1 MRPIALDPT
10 EISQRRGD
18 RARRLALY
26 DIPLMRVIGSVFLTI
41 GVLLNNRFL
50 ARADTALRPWWH
62 VAIALFAYAIVSWL
76 LARFLV
82 IRASLDPTLFF
93 LFGDIVIWCYAIY
106 ATGAE
111 KSWLFFIPVLR
122 VADQMQ
128 TTVRRC
134 IAFTVWN
141 VVCFSGMLAYVGLVD
156 GRTISPAASLTEL
169 TFLGVAGMYVSMSA
183 RTSESRRAQMT
194 EAIRMSRDLISRLEQ
209 ETARAEEA
217 SAAKSDFLASM
228 SHEMRTPLHGVI
240 GMLQLARDGET
251 SPQRIRQ
258 LDMAQH
264 SAESLLGTIDDIL
277 DFSRIEARRIEI
289 EPVYFSVREWMHET
303 MKPLGITAAAKSL
316 SLAYIVNADVPDSVW
331 GDSLRLRQIVI
342 NLVGNAI
349 KFTQSGEIA
358 VRVSSV
364 APAIPPA
371 HSLESVAGKTAALA
385 PKTTLVQLVF
395 EVRDTGAGIAVSQQ
409 EAIFQPFT
417 QGDAAR
423 TRGAG
428 GTGLGLAI
436 VSRLVEAMGGSISV
450 ESEEGKGSAFRFT
463 VPAEADAFAAAV
475 RQPWESSLAGRS
487 MLVVDPQPQSRAFVA
502 EMLRSRGIFATAC
515 ESYDE
520 APAGRYALTIGI
532 ETRET
537 PQEPFVLICSPLT
550 APHIDRLHVTRPVSE
565 RELFDVVGIAVGLTR
580 PPKRLPPPL
589 RTTSGSRLRVLV
601 VDDHPVNQEFAA
613 EALRRMGH
621 TVTMATN
628 GEEAMAKLE
637 AERFDV
643 VMMDVQLPGIDGLE
657 ATRRIRATDRGKR
670 TRVIAMTAFTRKED
684 RDRCLAAGMDAVMTK
699 PIDIGELSGALRSI
713 EPDTLLDIVD
723 GNVRLL
729 ARVSEAFALQTP
741 PLLDA
746 MREALLARN
755 AKALFDAAHKLK
767 GSVSHF
773 GTAATELAQEIED
786 AARAGTLDVARELM
800 PRLEEA
806 LEELERRLAAA
817 K

>member
-1 MRPIALDPT
+1 MRPIALDPA
-10 EISQRRGD
+10 EIEERRSE

-26 DIPLMRVIGSVFLTI
+26 DIPAMRVVGSLFLTL
-41 GVLLNNRFL
+41 GVYLNNRFL
-50 ARADTALRPWWH
+50 APQGAVLVPWWH
-62 VAIALFAYAIVSWL
+62 VAVALVVYAFVSWAAVRVTL
-76 LARFLV
+76 LRVSYDLTF
-82 IRASLDPTLFF
+82 FF
-93 LFGDIVIWCYAIY
+93 LFGDIVIWSYAIY

-134 IAFTVWN
+134 VAFTAWSVF
-141 VVCFSGMLAYVGLVD
+141 CFAGMLAYVEIAD
-156 GRTISPAASLTEL
+156 GRQVGLAVSLTKL
-169 TFLGVAGMYVSMSA
+169 TFIGVAGLYVAMSA
-183 RTSESRRAQMT
+183 RTSEKRRAQMA
-194 EAIRMSRDLISRLEQ
+194 ESIRVSRDLIQRLEQ

-217 SAAKSDFLASM
+217 NAAKSDFLANM

-258 LDMAQH
+258 LDMAQR

-277 DFSRIEARRIEI
+277 DFSRIEARRIEL

-316 SLAYIVNADVPDSVW
+316 GLAYIVNADVPDSVW

-349 KFTQSGEIA
+349 KFTQSGEIT

-364 APAIPPA
+364 APP
-371 HSLESVAGKTAALA
+371 HEGKAQIA
-385 PKTTLVQLVF
+385 F
-395 EVRDTGAGIAVSQQ
+395 EVRDTGAGIVPSQQ
-409 EAIFQPFT
+409 ESIFQPFT
-417 QGDAAR
+417 QGDAGR
-423 TRGAG
+423 GRGAG

-436 VSRLVEAMGGSISV
+436 VARLVETMGGTIGV
-450 ESEEGKGSAFRFT
+450 DSEPGKGSAFRFT
-463 VPAEADAFAAAV
+463 VPTETDQFAAAV
-475 RQPWESSLAGRS
+475 RRQWESALAGKS
-487 MLVVDPQPQSRAFVA
+487 MLVVDPQPQSRAFIA

-515 ESYDE
+515 ESYGE
-520 APAGRYALTIGI
+520 APAGRYALTIGV
-532 ETRET
+532 ETREL
-537 PQEPFVLICSPLT
+537 PEPFVLICSPLA

-565 RELFDVVGIAVGLTR
+565 RELFDAVGIAVGLIR
-580 PPKRLPPPL
+580 PPKRLPPPV
-589 RTTSGSRLRVLV
+589 RMSTGPRLRVLV
-601 VDDHPVNQEFAA
+601 VDDHPVNQEFAG

-621 TVTMATN
+621 IVAAATN
-628 GEEAMAKLE
+628 AEEAMARLDS
-637 AERFDV
+637 ERFDV
-643 VMMDVQLPGIDGLE
+643 VLMDVQLPGIDGLE
-657 ATRRIRATDRGKR
+657 ATRRLRATDRGRR

-684 RDRCLAAGMDAVMTK
+684 RDRCLEAGMDAVLTK
-699 PIDIGELSGALRSI
+699 PIDMMELSAALRLI

-741 PLLDA
+741 PLVDA
-746 MREALLARN
+746 MREAIVVRN
-755 AKALFDAAHKLK
+755 APALFDAAHKLK

-773 GTAATELAQEIED
+773 GTAATVLASDIED
-786 AARAGTLDVARELM
+786 AARAGDVAKAAELM
-800 PRLEEA
+800 PRLSEA
-806 LEELERRLAAA
+806 LADLERRLSAAR
-817 K
+817 

>member
-1 MRPIALDPT
+1 MRPIALDPD
-10 EISQRRGD
+10 EIEQLRNQ

-26 DIPLMRVIGSVFLTI
+26 DIPLLRVVGSVFLTV
-41 GVLLNNRFL
+41 GVYLNNRFL
-50 ARADTALRPWWH
+50 ASTGSDLRPWWS
-62 VAIALFAYAIVSWL
+62 VAIALLVYAIVSWAVVRVTL
-76 LARFLV
+76 L
-82 IRASLDPTLFF
+82 RASLDLTLFF
-93 LFGDIVIWCYAIY
+93 LFGDIVVWSYAIY

-128 TTVRRC
+128 TNVRRC
-134 IAFTVWN
+134 LAFTAWSVF
-141 VVCFSGMLAYVGLVD
+141 CFAGMLAYAEIAD
-156 GRTISPAASLTEL
+156 GRPIALAVSLTKL
-169 TFLGVAGMYVSMSA
+169 IFIGVAGMYVSMSA
-183 RTSESRRAQMT
+183 RTSENRRAQMA
-194 EAIRMSRDLISRLEQ
+194 ESIRVSRDLIQRLEQ

-217 SAAKSDFLASM
+217 NAAKSDFLANM

-258 LDMAQH
+258 LDMAQR

-277 DFSRIEARRIEI
+277 DFSRIEARRIEL
-289 EPVYFSVREWMHET
+289 EPVYFSVREWMNET

-316 SLAYIVNADVPDSVW
+316 GLAYIVNADVPDSVW

-358 VRVSSV
+358 VRVS
-364 APAIPPA
+364 
-371 HSLESVAGKTAALA
+371 LA
-385 PKTTLVQLVF
+385 EATKKNARLAF
-395 EVRDTGAGIAVSQQ
+395 EVRDTGAGIIASQR
-409 EAIFQPFT
+409 ESIFQPFT

-423 TRGAG
+423 NRGAG

-436 VSRLVEAMGGSISV
+436 VARLVEAMGGTIDL
-450 ESEEGKGSAFRFT
+450 ESEPGKGSAFRFLIPT
-463 VPAEADAFAAAV
+463 ETDGFAAAAV
-475 RQPWESSLAGRS
+475 RQPWESALAGKS
-487 MLVVDPQPQSRAFVA
+487 MLIVDPQPQSRAFIA

-520 APAGRYALTIGI
+520 TPKGRYALTIGV
-532 ETRET
+532 ETRAL
-537 PQEPFVLICSPLT
+537 PEPFVLICSPLA
-550 APHIDRLHVTRPVSE
+550 APHIDRPHVTRPVSE
-565 RELFDVVGIAVGLTR
+565 RELFDAVGIAIGLTR

-589 RTTSGSRLRVLV
+589 RTERGYRLRVLV

-621 TVTMATN
+621 IVAVVSTA
-628 GEEAMAKLE
+628 EEAMSRME
-637 AERFDV
+637 SERFDLV
-643 VMMDVQLPGIDGLE
+643 LMDVQLPGIDGLE
-657 ATRRIRATDRGKR
+657 ATRRLRATDRGKR

-684 RDRCLAAGMDAVMTK
+684 RDRCLAAGMDGVLTK
-699 PIDIGELSGALRSI
+699 PIDIMELSAALRSI

-741 PLLDA
+741 PLVDA
-746 MREALLARN
+746 MREAILVKN
-755 AKALFDAAHKLK
+755 ASALFEAAHKLK

-773 GTAATELAQEIED
+773 GTAATELANEIED
-786 AARAGTLDVARELM
+786 AARDGNLAKAAELM
-800 PRLEEA
+800 PRLDEA
-806 LEELERRLAAA
+806 LADLERRLSAAR
-817 K
+817 

>member
-1 MRPIALDPT
+1 MRPIALEPS
-10 EISQRRGD
+10 EIEQRRHD

-50 ARADTALRPWWH
+50 ASGDTALRPWWH

-82 IRASLDPTLFF
+82 LRAALDPTLFF

-156 GRTISPAASLTEL
+156 GRAISPPAVLTEL
-169 TFLGVAGMYVSMSA
+169 TFLGVAGLYVSMSA

-349 KFTQSGEIA
+349 KFTQWGEIA
-358 VRVSSV
+358 VRVSCGAQV
-364 APAIPPA
+364 PLPAE
-371 HSLESVAGKTAALA
+371 SLASAAGKTVVA
-385 PKTTLVQLVF
+385 PKTSLVQLVF

-423 TRGAG
+423 ARGAG

-450 ESEEGKGSAFRFT
+450 ESEEGKGSAFKFT

-475 RQPWESSLAGRS
+475 RQSWESALAGRS
-487 MLVVDPQPQSRAFVA
+487 MLVVDPQPQSRAFIA

-565 RELFDVVGIAVGLTR
+565 RELFDVIGIAIGLTR

-621 TVTMATN
+621 VVAMATN
-628 GEEAMAKLE
+628 GEEAMAKLD

-746 MREALLARN
+746 MRDALVARN

-786 AARAGTLDVARELM
+786 AARAGMLDVAGELM

>member
-1 MRPIALDPT
+1 MRPIALDPA
-10 EISQRRGD
+10 EIEQRRGE
-18 RARRLALY
+18 RARQLALL
-26 DIPLMRVIGSVFLTI
+26 DIPAMRVVGSIFLTL
-41 GVLLNNRFL
+41 GVYLDNRFL
-50 ARADTALRPWWH
+50 ASDGAVLRPWWT
-62 VAIALFAYAIVSWL
+62 VAIALLVYAIVSWAAVRIML
-76 LARFLV
+76 FRTSVDL
-82 IRASLDPTLFF
+82 TLFF
-93 LFGDIVIWCYAIY
+93 LFGDIVVWSYAIY

-134 IAFTVWN
+134 IAFTLWSVF
-141 VVCFSGMLAYVGLVD
+141 CFAGMLAWVEIVDQRQVGFVVSI
-156 GRTISPAASLTEL
+156 TKL
-169 TFLGVAGMYVSMSA
+169 TFIGVAGLYVAMSA
-183 RTSESRRAQMT
+183 RTSEKRRAQMA
-194 EAIRMSRDLISRLEQ
+194 ESIHVSRDLIQQLAR
-209 ETARAEEA
+209 ETERAEEA
-217 SAAKSDFLASM
+217 NAAKSDFLANM

-258 LDMAQH
+258 LDMAQR

-277 DFSRIEARRIEI
+277 DFSRIEARRIEL
-289 EPVYFSVREWMHET
+289 EPVYFGIREWMHET

-316 SLAYIVNADVPDSVW
+316 GVAYIVNPDVPDSVW

-349 KFTQSGEIA
+349 KFTQAGEIA
-358 VRVSSV
+358 VRVSCDS
-364 APAIPPA
+364 PP
-371 HSLESVAGKTAALA
+371 SDK
-385 PKTTLVQLVF
+385 KVQLRF
-395 EVRDTGAGIAVSQQ
+395 EVRDTGAGIVPAQRES
-409 EAIFQPFT
+409 IFQPFT

-436 VSRLVEAMGGSISV
+436 VARLVEAMGGTISLD
-450 ESEEGKGSAFRFT
+450 SEPGKGSAFRFT
-463 VPAEADAFAAAV
+463 VPAEIDAVTTAI
-475 RQPWESSLAGRS
+475 RQPWEGALAGRS
-487 MLVVDPQPQSRAFVA
+487 MLIVDPQPQSRAFIA

-520 APAGRYALTIGI
+520 TPAGRYSLTIGV
-532 ETRET
+532 ETRE
-537 PQEPFVLICSPLT
+537 PPEPFLLICSPLA
-550 APHIDRLHVTRPVSE
+550 APHIDRLYVTRPVSE
-565 RELFDVVGIAVGLTR
+565 RELFDAVGIAVGLTR

-589 RTTSGSRLRVLV
+589 RTSNGPRLRVLV

-621 TVTMATN
+621 IVAPAMNA
-628 GEEAMAKLE
+628 EEAMARLE
-637 AERFDV
+637 AERYDV
-643 VMMDVQLPGIDGLE
+643 MLMDVQLPGIDGLE

-670 TRVIAMTAFTRKED
+670 TRIIAMTAFTRKED
-684 RDRCLAAGMDAVMTK
+684 RDRCIAAGMDAVLTK
-699 PIDIGELSGALRSI
+699 PIDIMELSSALRAI

-741 PLLDA
+741 PLVDA
-746 MREALLARN
+746 MREAILMRDAQG
-755 AKALFDAAHKLK
+755 LFEAAHKLK

-773 GTAATELAQEIED
+773 GTAATELAKEIEE
-786 AARAGTLDVARELM
+786 AARAGDVATAATLM
-800 PRLEEA
+800 PRLDEA
-806 LEELERRLAAA
+806 LADLERRLSAAR
-817 K
+817 